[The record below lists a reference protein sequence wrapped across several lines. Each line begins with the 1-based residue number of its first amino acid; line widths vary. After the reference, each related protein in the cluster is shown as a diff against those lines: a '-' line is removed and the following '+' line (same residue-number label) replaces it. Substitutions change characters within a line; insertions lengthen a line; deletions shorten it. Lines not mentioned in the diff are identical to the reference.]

1 MIKVFIQGLNDGEY
15 QVDITLPVES
25 VKDISSEYFGDLKV
39 IGKMLIHHRR
49 YAMDLRVICKARL
62 ICDMSL
68 NEFVEKIEFDYKNSF
83 IANQLVFAD
92 QKKRDLK
99 PDEEKAIA
107 EDEKFIDLTDD
118 IREELIVHLPMKRV
132 SPEFRDKSFEDVF
145 PQYSGSDN
153 KKSKKKKDHEIDDRW
168 SALKNIKLN

>member
-1 MIKVFIQGLNDGEY
+1 
-15 QVDITLPVES
+15 
-25 VKDISSEYFGDLKV
+25 
-39 IGKMLIHHRR
+39 
-49 YAMDLRVICKARL
+49 
-62 ICDMSL
+62 
-68 NEFVEKIEFDYKNSF
+68 
-83 IANQLVFAD
+83 
-92 QKKRDLK
+92 LK